1 MSRKTIRK
9 IEKIIS
15 QENVRGI
22 KKDLSTGLYR
32 IVTQEVKRDQYTNEV
47 TCNSVEESE
56 ELYEITSVDDFERF
70 FKYQD
75 IDGSEKIVYLK
86 RVVQE
91 NVLE

>member
-56 ELYEITSVDDFERF
+56 ELYEITSVDDLERF